1 MKGVGKLQEIFTE
14 YISEAR
20 MVEYQPVQTY
30 CGMIEKEQALQD
42 IEQLIY
48 IIDNRYCGKEYW
60 ERKGIEFL
68 DCYQEIRD
76 LVLNEEEIYISDFCR
91 AIHRAFDRGIVDNH
105 FSFASPLTGRLGY
118 QKQYVAYFADLLVEQ
133 RQNKFYVIRSDCASI
148 AIGDEIQDEHIL
160 FPTLAPAGKQRFLVG
175 KRSYENMNSMPIIVN
190 GKIKEVGLHRCRAG
204 KRIEDRDVC
213 LHEKQRK
220 GISIIRANCCDFVGD
235 LREDTDIVAIGK
247 KYANTEKLILN
258 YLSNEGGYNRITRE
272 FIQGLNGYSH
282 LEEYSAKLISPITE
296 GKDCKRQWIMS
307 DCQPYEY
314 EKATYEG
321 TLYMLVNSDTASSG
335 ESAVLYARS
344 VKKLVLIGENTM
356 GCNTFGNI
364 ASYVLANS
372 GIVCRVPNVVNL
384 CKNPE
389 DCQEGRGFEPD
400 FWVDLTDVE
409 GEVTEWL
416 NGSIT

>member
-1 MKGVGKLQEIFTE
+1 MNERFAE

-30 CGMIEKEQALQD
+30 FGLITKEQALQD
-42 IEQLIY
+42 VERLIY

-60 ERKGIEFL
+60 EHKGINFL

-76 LVLNEEEIYISDFCR
+76 FIRNEEEIYISDYCR

-105 FSFASPLTGRLGY
+105 FSFASSLTGRLGY
-118 QKQYVAYFADLLVEQ
+118 QKQYVAYFANLLVEQ
-133 RQNKFYVIRSDCASI
+133 RQNKFYVVKSDCAGI
-148 AIGDEIQDEHIL
+148 VIGDEIQNEHIL
-160 FPTLAPAGKQRFLVG
+160 FPTLAPAGQRRYLVG
-175 KRSYENMNSMPIIVN
+175 QRSYEDLNAMSILVN
-190 GKIKEVGLHRCRAG
+190 GRVREIGLHRCRAG

-213 LHEKQRK
+213 FHEKQRK
-220 GISIIRANCCDFVGD
+220 GIPIIRANCCDFVGN
-235 LREDTDIVAIGK
+235 LKEDTDIVAIGK
-247 KYANTEKLILN
+247 RYANTEKLILN

-282 LEEYSAKLISPITE
+282 LEEFCAKLISPITE

-344 VKKLVLIGENTM
+344 VKNLVLIGENTM

-364 ASYVLANS
+364 ASYVLTNS
-372 GIVCRVPNVVNL
+372 GIVCHVPNVVNL

-389 DCQEGRGFEPD
+389 DCQEGKGFAPD
-400 FWVDLTDVE
+400 FWVDSTDVE

-416 NGSIT
+416 NGSII